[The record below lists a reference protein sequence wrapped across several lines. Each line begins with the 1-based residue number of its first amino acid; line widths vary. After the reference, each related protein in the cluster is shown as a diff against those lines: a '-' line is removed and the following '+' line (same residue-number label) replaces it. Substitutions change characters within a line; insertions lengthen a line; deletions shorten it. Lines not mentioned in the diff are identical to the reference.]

1 VREYDHN
8 LAISDVIIDIRT
20 KEIGVLI
27 SKIIIIEERF
37 IDGTLFPAI
46 NAWEIAWSTVGL
58 PINLVRMQ
66 PYPEN
71 GINNMIEEG
80 VFVLLSSN

>member
-1 VREYDHN
+1 MREYDHS

-66 PYPEN
+66 PYPQN